1 MNININQ
8 IIGLLI
14 GIVFAVAVTPF
25 LIAEFGNLEESISGS
40 CVAVHD
46 GDPASS
52 IVDPHPTNGAS
63 WALGQSWQ
71 VGGPFSA
78 TSIPA
83 DTDPQTCVDSI
94 AVAGIMARG
103 ASTDTITYYYVPTAA
118 SDNAFARIILLLID
132 FMPLFLIVG
141 IMSSV
146 AAVVWMKFGRGG
158 GAGGGGGNLP
168 SPM

>member
-14 GIVFAVAVTPF
+14 SVVFAVAIVPF
-25 LIAEFGNLEESISGS
+25 LISEFGNLEETISGA

-52 IVDPHPTNGAS
+52 ITDPHPTNGQT
-63 WALGQSWQ
+63 WAVGQSWQ

-83 DTDPQTCVDSI
+83 DTSPQTCSTSI
-94 AVAGIMARG
+94 PIAGVVARG

-118 SDNAFARIILLLID
+118 SDNAFRTIILLLID
-132 FMPLFLIVG
+132 FMPLFLIIG

-146 AAVVWMKFGRGG
+146 AAVVWMRFGRGG
-158 GAGGGGGNLP
+158 NTGGGAMP
-168 SPM
+168 H